1 MQLVCLAV
9 VHIPVRRGRGRRRV
23 IHVLAVHSTQYTVH
37 STQHTAHSTHS
48 VLFFSSLFNVPFE
61 EYYYYI
67 YIWNTIYYIL
77 YLNVPFVSIA
87 IVAIALRAGVE
98 GLVFM
103 PRVRLGTLLI
113 GCLEVSKGC

>member
-23 IHVLAVHSTQYTVH
+23 IHVLAVHSTQYTV
-37 STQHTAHSTHS
+37 HSTHS